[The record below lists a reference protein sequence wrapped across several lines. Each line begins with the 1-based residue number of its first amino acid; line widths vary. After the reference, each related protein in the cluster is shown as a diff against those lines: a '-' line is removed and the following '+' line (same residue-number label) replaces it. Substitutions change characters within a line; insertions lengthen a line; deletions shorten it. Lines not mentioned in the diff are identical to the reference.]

1 MITRLKL
8 TRRESKAYRGKI
20 VQKKSVSTSVLVGVS
35 LLFLVVLGMGGI
47 AYSFYRTE
55 IAEEIEESADMA
67 NDDSPF
73 EQLKKEKNMVIVPV
87 PEENGGSGGTNFNTE
102 GIPTGTYSNPPSNIT
117 STSSSYS
124 TETNRPI
131 DDSNSSVYSNS
142 QSSRRSLVDPLP
154 NYSSSSSSSNFNR
167 TSNNSLIEPL
177 DSSDFL
183 DVPSNDR
190 NQPIETPALGESS
203 F

>member
-1 MITRLKL
+1 M
-8 TRRESKAYRGKI
+8 
-20 VQKKSVSTSVLVGVS
+20 QKKSVSTSVLVGIS

-87 PEENGGSGGTNFNTE
+87 PEENSGSGGTNFETE

-117 STSSSYS
+117 STSDSYS
-124 TETNRPI
+124 VRTNRPI
-131 DDSNSSVYSNS
+131 DNSDSSVYSNS
-142 QSSRRSLVDPLP
+142 RNSSRSLVDPLP
-154 NYSSSSSSSNFNR
+154 NYSSSSGSNFNR
-167 TSNNSLIEPL
+167 NSSNNSLIQPL
-177 DSSDFL
+177 EDSDFL
-183 DVPSNDR
+183 DVPSSDR
-190 NQPIETPALGESS
+190 NEPIETPALGESS